1 LRGYHDCPY
10 TGQSARAEVIDAQI
24 AELIQSIHLPENWE
38 PIVRQMLDNQR
49 ERADP
54 EAERKEIRSML
65 RLMRDNFERGL
76 YEGEEYQY
84 WQKVSGLK
92 EKLALL
98 ERVPEPAL
106 NRAARTLLDLRETW
120 KNSTKEE
127 RKDLVHIMI
136 QEVGVDVT
144 IKRVLWVKARP
155 DYEPLFSILD
165 GMRQDANRRFWI
177 ERLDAPEDN
186 CDIGEEMEQTVTEVK
201 IAFPVSHNTL
211 TIVEEYVQ

>member
-1 LRGYHDCPY
+1 M
-10 TGQSARAEVIDAQI
+10 
-24 AELIQSIHLPENWE
+24 
-38 PIVRQMLDNQR
+38 RQMLDNQR

-54 EAERKEIRSML
+54 EAERKEIRGML

-92 EKLALL
+92 EKLTLL
-98 ERVPEPAL
+98 ERVPKPAL
-106 NRAARTLLDLRETW
+106 NRAARTLLDLRVTW
-120 KNSTKEE
+120 ESTTKEE

-136 QEVGVDVT
+136 QEVGVDVE

-165 GMRQDANRRFWI
+165 GMHHDAVRRFWI
-177 ERLDAPEDN
+177 ESFVTPEDN
-186 CDIGEEMEQTVTEVK
+186 CDVEEDTGQVSTGVEIVLKM
-201 IAFPVSHNTL
+201 SHNT
-211 TIVEEYVQ
+211 

>member
-1 LRGYHDCPY
+1 MLNEQC
-10 TGQSARAEVIDAQI
+10 AQ
-24 AELIQSIHLPENWE
+24 
-38 PIVRQMLDNQR
+38 V
-49 ERADP
+49 DP
-54 EAERKEIRSML
+54 EAERKEIRSKL

-84 WQKVSGLK
+84 WQKISGLK

-98 ERVPEPAL
+98 ERVSEPTL
-106 NRAARTLLDLRETW
+106 NRAARTLLDLRVTW
-120 KNSTKEE
+120 ESTTKEE

-165 GMRQDANRRFWI
+165 GLRHDADRRFWI
-177 ERLDAPEDN
+177 ESFVTPEDN
-186 CDIGEEMEQTVTEVK
+186 CDIDQNTGQVSTGVEIVLQM
-201 IAFPVSHNTL
+201 SHNFL
-211 TIVEEYVQ
+211 TKTTEQVK